1 MVDPQGPSEI
11 PKKDLPDPVK
21 ETSDGVTGET
31 ERDPILEELLKPKS
45 KSGENSSKNTKSKK
59 KAALKTGT
67 SLDKKSKKSKLPLVA
82 AITASALIF
91 GGGGTALW
99 LNMNSD
105 NTQIEADKND
115 NKTKPI
121 DKKSEEDSI
130 EDEKDAPWNTEE
142 GVFPIELK
150 EWQKG
155 TGKEGL
161 SEKEEQELL
170 ESLSG
175 SDLSVSAS
183 ILPAE
188 AAGFTSDD
196 SKILDEN
203 GSLNPLYSF
212 WTQESFTSETGQ
224 IIEKFLNPRFGEW
237 EDYQGEGSDPNS
249 IDPASL
255 FPNTFTN
262 ELLES
267 GEPVSKWLPIHADW
281 SNNDYGRDDLS
292 STGPRWYGSLQSSN
306 AEFTWDEESS
316 QYTVDFTGDVE
327 FTAYASNGEK
337 LSENGVL
344 TLELVANSDREKGSG
359 GKVLV
364 NRSSLTI
371 GG

>member
-1 MVDPQGPSEI
+1 MVDPQESSEI
-11 PKKDLPDPVK
+11 PKDSLPEPIEEVDNVNK
-21 ETSDGVTGET
+21 TTS
-31 ERDPILEELLKPKS
+31 ERDPILEELLKSKS
-45 KSGENSSKNTKSKK
+45 KNAENTANVKK
-59 KAALKTGT
+59 RKKPVIQKTGT

-82 AITASALIF
+82 AITAGVLIL
-91 GGGGTALW
+91 GGGGTSLW
-99 LNMNSD
+99 LNLNDDQQQVTSDKNSD
-105 NTQIEADKND
+105 
-115 NKTKPI
+115 KTKPI
-121 DKKSEEDSI
+121 DKSDENEVES
-130 EDEKDAPWNTEE
+130 EKDAPWNTEE

-155 TGKEGL
+155 SGKEGL
-161 SEKEEQELL
+161 NEKEEKELL
-170 ESLSG
+170 ETLAG
-175 SDLSVSAS
+175 SDLNISAS
-183 ILPAE
+183 ILPSE

-237 EDYQGEGSDPNS
+237 EDYQGQGSDPNS

-267 GEPVSKWLPIHADW
+267 GEPVSSWLPIYADW
-281 SNNDYGRDDLS
+281 SNNNYGRDDLS
-292 STGPRWYGSLQSSN
+292 STGPRWYGSLESSN
-306 AEFTWDEESS
+306 AEFIWDEESS
-316 QYTVDFTGDVE
+316 QYTVDFTGNVE
-327 FTAYASNGEK
+327 FTTYKSNGEK
-337 LSENGVL
+337 LSEKGVL
-344 TLELVANSDREKGSG
+344 TLELVANSDREKGAG